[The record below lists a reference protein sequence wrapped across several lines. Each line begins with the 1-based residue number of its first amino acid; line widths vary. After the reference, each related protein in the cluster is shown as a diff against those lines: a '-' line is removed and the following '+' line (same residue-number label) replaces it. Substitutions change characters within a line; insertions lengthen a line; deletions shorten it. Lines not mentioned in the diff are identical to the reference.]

1 MAEINNNLTNYR
13 INTER
18 TIDTKN
24 IDSDSIKEKE
34 QDIKNKSSDVAK
46 YIADTGVLG
55 RSQVKNPKGSDVTR
69 SIDETI
75 ALIDKHPEII
85 ECGDELFDTLYEQFL
100 SDGMS
105 NSEAYEKA
113 SLAMEEFVEIS
124 KAQLAKI
131 LD

>member
-24 IDSDSIKEKE
+24 IDSESSREKE
-34 QDIKNKSSDVAK
+34 QDIKNKNSDISK
-46 YIADTGVLG
+46 YIPDTGVLG
-55 RSQVKNPKGSDVTR
+55 RSQVKNPKGSDFTK

-75 ALIDKHPEII
+75 ALIDKYPEIV

-113 SLAMEEFVEIS
+113 SLAMEEFIEIS
-124 KAQLAKI
+124 KVQLAKM